1 MERDEKMA
9 VPYSIT
15 KQVSKLSGKTHYYAT
30 PQLYGTK
37 STKDI
42 AKLITDRT
50 TVTLPDVYAVL
61 TAVGETVMD
70 QLKSGYQV
78 DLFGIGKLRLS
89 LRSRNADSREE
100 FTSQNITGARVRML
114 PGEDLKYVFNGMTF
128 EFVPTRKQQE
138 IAKAASKAGQSLE
151 ATDGDTD

>member
-1 MERDEKMA
+1 MP

-15 KQVSKLSGKTHYYAT
+15 KQVSKLSGKTHYFAT

-37 STKDI
+37 STKDLGKMVT
-42 AKLITDRT
+42 AKT
-50 TVTLPDVYAVL
+50 TVTLPDVLAVL
-61 TAVGETVMD
+61 SATGEAVIEIL
-70 QLKSGYQV
+70 QAGYQLQL
-78 DLFGIGKLRLS
+78 DGIGKLRLS
-89 LRSRNADSREE
+89 LKSRNADSREE

-114 PGEDLKYVFNGMTF
+114 PGEDFRTIYTGMSF

>member
-1 MERDEKMA
+1 MS

-42 AKLITDRT
+42 ARLVTEKT
-50 TVTLPDVYAVL
+50 TVTLPDTYAVL
-61 TAVGETVMD
+61 TAVGEAVMD
-70 QLKSGYQV
+70 QLRAGYQV

-114 PGEDLKYVFNGMTF
+114 PGEDFRTIYTGMSF

>member
-1 MERDEKMA
+1 MS

-37 STKDI
+37 TTKDI
-42 AKLITDRT
+42 AKEVTART
-50 TVTLPDVYAVL
+50 TVTLPDTYAVL
-61 TAVGETVMD
+61 TAVGETVLD
-70 QLKSGYQV
+70 QLRAGYQV
-78 DLFGIGKLRLS
+78 DLFGLGKLRLS
-89 LRSRNADSREE
+89 LKSRNADSREE
-100 FTSQNITGARVRML
+100 FTSQNIIGARVRML
-114 PGEDLKYVFNGMTF
+114 PGEDFRLVYNGMSF